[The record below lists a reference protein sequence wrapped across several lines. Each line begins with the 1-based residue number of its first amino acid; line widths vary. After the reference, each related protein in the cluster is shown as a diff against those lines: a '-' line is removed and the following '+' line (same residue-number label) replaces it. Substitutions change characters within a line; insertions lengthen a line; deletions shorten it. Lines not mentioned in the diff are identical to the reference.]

1 MTTKPEELKKR
12 IQEEMTVDYSNS
24 LDKNFDLAKQFVRVT
39 RDGKI
44 DVIIKD
50 KLSGKDQLLLYMIGK
65 LYAKEAGFSP
75 TDDVGNKELMDELS
89 VPKGSVLPWLKE
101 LRDNNKIK
109 QVKRGKNVHHTIPI
123 SVVEKALKSIEKR
136 IQKSA

>member
-24 LDKNFDLAKQFVRVT
+24 LEKHFDLAKQFVRVT
-39 RDGKI
+39 KEGKI

-50 KLSGKDQLLLYMIGK
+50 KLGGKEQLLLYMIGK
-65 LYAKEAGFSP
+65 LYAKEAGFSQ
-75 TDDVGNKELMDELS
+75 TDDVGNKELMDELG
-89 VPKGSVLPWLKE
+89 VPKGSLLPWLKE

-109 QVKRGKNVHHTIPI
+109 QVKRGKNVHHVIPI
-123 SVVEKALKSIEKR
+123 SVIEKSLKLIEKK
-136 IQKSA
+136 IQKSV